1 METPE
6 IFEGGTYSDERGNLF
21 FNNNFNASK
30 VKRIYCIENI
40 DTEFIRGWTGHKIEQ
55 RWFSAIQGSFVIRL
69 IKIDNWRAP
78 LKESNVLKFKIDSKK
93 LSVLHVPKGYVTAIQ
108 AGEKGS
114 RLLVMADYYLGEIDD
129 DFRFPLDY
137 FVNL

>member
-6 IFEGGTYSDERGNLF
+6 IFEGENYSDERGNLF
-21 FNNNFNASK
+21 FNNNFNAFE

-40 DTEFIRGWTGHKIEQ
+40 DTEFIRGWTGHKVEQ

-69 IKIDNWRAP
+69 IKIDNWEAP
-78 LKESNVLKFKIDSKK
+78 LKESNVLRFKIDSEN
-93 LSVLHVPKGYVTAIQ
+93 LSVLHVPKGYATAIQ
-108 AGEKGS
+108 AGEKDS
-114 RLLVMADYYLGEIDD
+114 KLLVMADYYLGEIDD